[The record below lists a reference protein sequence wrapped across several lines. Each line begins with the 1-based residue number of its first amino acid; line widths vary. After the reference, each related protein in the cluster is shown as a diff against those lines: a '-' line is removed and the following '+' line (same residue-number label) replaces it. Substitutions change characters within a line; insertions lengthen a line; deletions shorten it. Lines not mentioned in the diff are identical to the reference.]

1 MWNLK
6 LNLLNGVRLHRRG
19 QTRKSELQFWGNK
32 IPINTWKLW
41 DWRTKGFPLR
51 LGGKNNMV
59 DFKEN
64 VRMVG
69 ERRMMRM
76 SYGSSLVESTYIP
89 SYFRNNSQLNVEF
102 KMISYFPKQPK
113 LYINIAN
120 SNSYDLLK
128 LLHSFIVHKY
138 LTQKKMS
145 FVTANLLEYLILIQR
160 T

>member
-1 MWNLK
+1 M
-6 LNLLNGVRLHRRG
+6 
-19 QTRKSELQFWGNK
+19 
-32 IPINTWKLW
+32 I
-41 DWRTKGFPLR
+41 
-51 LGGKNNMV
+51 